1 MSFVF
6 FKQSLSFIINISS
19 DFSQWSELCR
29 MFRDLIWYHL
39 LLSVFPAAGLQ
50 PSQGV
55 HRRPGSAQVHV
66 WGFLEDGLGAEHW
79 NHCYDH
85 KPGGERKSGFIF
97 HQLNMKVSAFLL
109 MFPLIRV
116 PLSLSLSLHRGSAT
130 STGRRR
136 TASST
141 GTWWWRWRAPRC
153 TPATPWG
160 ASTSGT
166 LKLKR

>member
-116 PLSLSLSLHRGSAT
+116 PLSLSLSTEEVRPVLADGEQRAVRERGGDAEEHRGARLLHREAL
-130 STGRRR
+130 
-136 TASST
+136 
-141 GTWWWRWRAPRC
+141 PHQEH
-153 TPATPWG
+153 
-160 ASTSGT
+160 
-166 LKLKR
+166 